1 MPPRRTSLQVDVS
14 RVLYAVYICQYVCR
28 VVDRVWIHVQVGQ
41 GMPHQQAQYLAS
53 SIRFPDKNNVESK
66 VFWASLGTGPMQ
78 KQKKTAVIA
87 KNKPLELPRSGTNA
101 VFRVKLDIYHP
112 YCALDLT

>member
-53 SIRFPDKNNVESK
+53 SIRFPDKNKEKAHAWRDLSEK
-66 VFWASLGTGPMQ
+66 
-78 KQKKTAVIA
+78 
-87 KNKPLELPRSGTNA
+87 R
-101 VFRVKLDIYHP
+101 
-112 YCALDLT
+112 ALSARRLFFVDGGSIN